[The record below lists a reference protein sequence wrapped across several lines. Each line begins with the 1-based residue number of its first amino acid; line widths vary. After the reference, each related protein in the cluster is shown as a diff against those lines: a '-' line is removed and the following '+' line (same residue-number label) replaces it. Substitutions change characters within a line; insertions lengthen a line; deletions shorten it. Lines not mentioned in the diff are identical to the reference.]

1 MIIFVVNALNLIN
14 YNSIMKKLI
23 ASVAALVVALGAA
36 YAQDLAAVT
45 EIYNAGAE
53 AVSAGDKASALS
65 SFEKALEMATAL
77 GEEGE
82 EVVTNCK
89 NIIPNLVLSMAKDL
103 VKESKFDEAIAK
115 LGDAAAVAEKY
126 ASEEV
131 LEEAKELIPQVKMSK
146 AGNLLNAK
154 EYDAAAAAYKEVL
167 DADPANGAAALRL
180 GVALNGA
187 GKLAEAKAAF
197 ETAAAN
203 GQEATANKQLGNI
216 YLKEAAAAL
225 KAKKYADA
233 VAAAVKVNDYTE
245 NAQAWQIAGQAS
257 QLASKNND
265 AIKYFEKYLEASPN
279 ASNAGA
285 IAYTVGALYQ
295 QAKNNAKAKEYY
307 TKAASDPKY
316 GAEAKKMLDALK

>member
-1 MIIFVVNALNLIN
+1 
-14 YNSIMKKLI
+14 MKKLI
-23 ASVAALVVALGAA
+23 ASIAALVVALGAA
-36 YAQDLAAVT
+36 FAQDLAAVT
-45 EIYNAGAE
+45 EMFNAGAE
-53 AVSAGDKASALS
+53 AVSAGDKTGALT
-65 SFEKALEMATAL
+65 SFQKALEMADAL
-77 GEEGE
+77 GEDGQ
-82 EVVTNCK
+82 EVATNCK
-89 NIIPNLVLSMAKDL
+89 NIIPNLVLSIAKDL

-115 LGDAAAVAEKY
+115 LGEAQEIAEKY
-126 ASEEV
+126 
-131 LEEAKELIPQVKMSK
+131 EALDVVEDAKTLIPQVKLSK

-154 EYDAAAAAYKEVL
+154 DFDGAIAAYKEVI

-180 GVALNGA
+180 GVAYNSA

-197 ETAAAN
+197 EQAAAN

-233 VAAAVKVNDYTE
+233 VAAAAKVNDYTE

-257 QLASKNND
+257 QLAGKNND
-265 AIKYFEKYLEASPN
+265 AIKYFEKYLAAAPT

-295 QAKNNAKAKEYY
+295 GAKNNAKAKEYY
-307 TKAASDPKY
+307 SKAVSDPKF